1 MSFPMMS
8 AYDEGGGMRHVVQNI
23 NPELQRKLLNVES
36 NF

>member
-8 AYDEGGGMRHVVQNI
+8 AYDEGGMRHVVQNI
-23 NPELQRKLLNVES
+23 NPELQRKLLKVES